1 VPDTLE
7 EKLGAIEREGGY
19 MEVQWNNI
27 KKCVLDTRVS
37 WLQKSEQTYKAIDYT
52 GNDQQNR

>member
-7 EKLGAIEREGGY
+7 EKLGANECEGGN
-19 MEVQWNNI
+19 MEVHWNNI

-37 WLQKSEQTYKAIDYT
+37 WLQKSEETYKGIDYT